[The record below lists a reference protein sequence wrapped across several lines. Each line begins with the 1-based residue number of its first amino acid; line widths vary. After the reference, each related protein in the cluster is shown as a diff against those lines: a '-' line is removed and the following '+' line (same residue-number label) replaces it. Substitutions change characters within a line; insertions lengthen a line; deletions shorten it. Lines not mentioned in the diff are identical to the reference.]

1 MCAHRFNRSI
11 VTDAD
16 STSTV
21 LVVEDDDDLRETYW
35 PWLGGDFE
43 VVTASDGEAAPSAV
57 DEMDGDP
64 DIALLNRM
72 MPGLSGRETLEA
84 LRERD
89 LDTRYAMV
97 TAVEPDIDIIEMGFD
112 AYLTKPVTET
122 AVREVIDRLQERNNY
137 ADALDEYTALLE
149 KKQTLQA
156 HRSDEE
162 LAESDEYQQLERR
175 PEQLDEEL
183 DETGADD
190 EAFVAT
196 LRGIEDER

>member
-1 MCAHRFNRSI
+1 M
-11 VTDAD
+11 TDAD

-35 PWLGGDFE
+35 LWLGGDFE
-43 VVTASDGEAAPSAV
+43 VVTASDGDAALSAI

-64 DIALLNRM
+64 DIALLDRM
-72 MPGLSGRETLEA
+72 MPGLSGRETLKA

-175 PEQLDEEL
+175 LEQLDEEL

-190 EAFVAT
+190 DEGFVAT

>member
-1 MCAHRFNRSI
+1 M
-11 VTDAD
+11 TDAD

-35 PWLGGDFE
+35 LWFGNDFE
-43 VVTASDGEAAPSAV
+43 VVTASDGEAALSTV
-57 DEMDGDP
+57 DEMDEDP
-64 DIALLNRM
+64 DIALLDRM
-72 MPGLSGRETLEA
+72 MPGLSGRETLKA

-175 PEQLDEEL
+175 LEQLNEEL

-190 EAFVAT
+190 DEGFVAT

>member
-1 MCAHRFNRSI
+1 M
-11 VTDAD
+11 TDAD

-21 LVVEDDDDLRETYW
+21 LVVEDDDDLRETYLL
-35 PWLGGDFE
+35 WLGGDFE
-43 VVTASDGEAAPSAV
+43 VVTASDGDAALSAV
-57 DEMDGDP
+57 DEMDEDP
-64 DIALLNRM
+64 DIALLDRM

-122 AVREVIDRLQERNNY
+122 AVRKIIDRLQERDNY

-156 HRSDEE
+156 HRSDDE

-175 PEQLDEEL
+175 LEELDDQL

-190 EAFVAT
+190 AEGFVAT
-196 LRGIEDER
+196 LRGIEEEG

>member
-1 MCAHRFNRSI
+1 MS
-11 VTDAD
+11 DAG
-16 STSTV
+16 SASTV

-35 PWLGGDFE
+35 LWLGKDFE
-43 VVTASDGEAAPSAV
+43 VVTASDGETALSAV
-57 DEMDGDP
+57 DEMDEDP
-64 DIALLNRM
+64 DIALLDRM
-72 MPGLSGRETLEA
+72 MPGLSGRETLKA

-89 LDTRYAMV
+89 LNTRYAMV

-175 PEQLDEEL
+175 LEQLDEEL

-190 EAFVAT
+190 DEGFVAT

>member
-1 MCAHRFNRSI
+1 MA
-11 VTDAD
+11 DPD

-21 LVVEDDDDLRETYW
+21 LVVEDDDDLRETYRL
-35 PWLGGDFE
+35 WLGGDFE
-43 VVTASDGEAAPSAV
+43 VVTASDGETALSAV
-57 DEMDGDP
+57 DGMDEDP
-64 DIALLNRM
+64 DIALLDRM
-72 MPGLSGRETLEA
+72 MPGLSGRETLKA
-84 LRERD
+84 LRKRD

-122 AVREVIDRLQERNNY
+122 AVRKIIDRLRERDDY

-156 HRSDEE
+156 HRSDDE

-175 PEQLDEEL
+175 LEELDDQL
-183 DETGADD
+183 DETGTDD
-190 EAFVAT
+190 AEGFVAT
-196 LRGIEDER
+196 LRGIEEEG

>member
-1 MCAHRFNRSI
+1 M
-11 VTDAD
+11 TDAD
-16 STSTV
+16 SASTV

-35 PWLGGDFE
+35 LWLGGDFE
-43 VVTASDGEAAPSAV
+43 VVTASDGEAALSAV
-57 DEMDGDP
+57 DEMDEDP
-64 DIALLNRM
+64 DIALLDRM
-72 MPGLSGRETLEA
+72 MPGLSGRETLKA

-175 PEQLDEEL
+175 LEQLDEEL
-183 DETGADD
+183 DETGAEDD
-190 EAFVAT
+190 EGFVAT